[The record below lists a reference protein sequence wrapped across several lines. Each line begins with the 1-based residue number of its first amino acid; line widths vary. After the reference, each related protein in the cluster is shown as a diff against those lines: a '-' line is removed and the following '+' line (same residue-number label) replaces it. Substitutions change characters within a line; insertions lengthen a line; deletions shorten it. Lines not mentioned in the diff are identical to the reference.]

1 VSEDYDLTY
10 LRDAILISS
19 IIILSFLSKS
29 YSYAQSD
36 IVIKSEIQ
44 NQIENELVDQS
55 SKIPGQAV
63 VLIYSDTS
71 WSGSVLDSSDDS
83 ATRDGTGNSKIL
95 IQCTNNAIYSLTMQK
110 QTDFGYLTVVIIQ
123 DGKILDSKSTSANYG
138 VVSLAGNCA

>member
-1 VSEDYDLTY
+1 MSEDYDLTY

-55 SKIPGQAV
+55 NKIPGQAV

-71 WSGSVLDSSDDS
+71 WSGSVLDSSGDS

>member
-55 SKIPGQAV
+55 NKIPGQAV